1 MDFEQENSVKAQ
13 KIDQKLENI
22 VSNEQEENIE
32 KKQEKFLEGTFG
44 KIINTGFDI
53 ALRAILP
60 NVVEDEIIDIKNTII
75 NDGFKEGIKIAVESA
90 KNIGKS
96 ITGIFTGNFE
106 TVSQA
111 YNAIKAG
118 GIIESTSKLIDNAV
132 KSAEKNNL
140 IKSSTAKVIKK
151 SKNVVKD
158 CVTDKIEEDF
168 MSQVEG
174 IEKVG
179 KYIENWKNCL
189 TNKDLTRN
197 EKRTY

>member
-1 MDFEQENSVKAQ
+1 MDFEKEKAVKDQEIEQ
-13 KIDQKLENI
+13 KIDNNVL
-22 VSNEQEENIE
+22 NEQEENIE